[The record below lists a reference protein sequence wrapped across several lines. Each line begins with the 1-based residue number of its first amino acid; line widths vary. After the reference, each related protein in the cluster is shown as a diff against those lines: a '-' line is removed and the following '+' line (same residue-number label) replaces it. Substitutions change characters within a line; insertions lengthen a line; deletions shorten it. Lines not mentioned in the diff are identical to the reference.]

1 MKRLPPNL
9 QLLFGVLGM
18 FILPFMITILKVL
31 NDDGVIHLWHSAST
45 ANAEEGHSSVEL
57 KKFSQI
63 KPTMKR
69 KQKGNKK
76 Q

>member
-1 MKRLPPNL
+1 MGMYIGLK
-9 QLLFGVLGM
+9 LFGVLGM
-18 FILPFMITILKVL
+18 FMLPFTITILKVL
-31 NDDGVIHLWHSAST
+31 NDDGVIRIWRT
-45 ANAEEGHSSVEL
+45 ARPVKTEDGHSSVEL

-69 KQKGNKK
+69 KQKERKHK